1 MSRIKNRLSENR
13 IRAKKRLGQNFL
25 SNGQALESIVRSANL
40 SKSDCVLEIGAG
52 IGNLSSMIAPLAGE
66 FYALE
71 KDLTFKKILD
81 KELSDFKNTQ
91 IIFTDILKFS
101 LKSIFKDKKIK
112 VIGNLPYYITSPIL
126 LHLIKQKQYIDSIFI
141 TVQKEVAKRIVASP
155 DNKDYGRLSC
165 LLQYHTKPQLL
176 EIFPKHFFIPR
187 PKVDSALVKLEI
199 LDKPSVKVENEK
211 IFFQVIKAIFLQR
224 RKTLLNALSNAGWK
238 LGKKDI
244 TVILEDL
251 DITPSIR
258 GEKLS
263 LFEIGRVS
271 NAFFELLQEK

>member
-1 MSRIKNRLSENR
+1 MSRIKNRLSKNR

-25 SNGQALESIVRSANL
+25 SNEQALESIVRSANL
-40 SKSDCVLEIGAG
+40 SKSDRVLEIGAG

-71 KDLTFKKILD
+71 KDLTFKKILN
-81 KELSDFKNTQ
+81 KELSGFKNTQ

-101 LKSIFKDKKIK
+101 LKSISKDKKIK

-126 LHLIKQKQYIDSIFI
+126 LHLIEQKEYIESILI
-141 TVQKEVAKRIVASP
+141 TVQKEVAQRIVATPGS
-155 DNKDYGRLSC
+155 KDYGRLSC

-187 PKVDSALVKLEI
+187 PEVDSALVKLEI
-199 LDKPSVKVENEK
+199 LVKPSVKVKNEK
-211 IFFQVIKAIFLQR
+211 IFFQVVKAIFLQR
-224 RKTLLNALSNAGWK
+224 RKTLLNGLSNTGWK
-238 LGKKDI
+238 LDKKDI
-244 TVILEDL
+244 TIILEDL
-251 DITPSIR
+251 DIAPSIR

-263 LFEIGRVS
+263 LFEIGRIADS
-271 NAFFELLQEK
+271 IHEIL